1 MPAVSKKQQRFFG
14 MVRAAQKGE
23 MENPSPEVA
32 EVAATTKRS
41 SVKKFAK
48 TKHKGLP
55 EKKVTKESFNEDYV
69 KELEDGLVKLDY
81 PTYDEVD
88 ELMKKIAKDNGIDT
102 TVLHMAFKTKHL
114 MVPDDW
120 AKKKMMEPVV
130 IPRTPMKSVEECW
143 KTHKKVGM
151 KMKGGKLVNDCRPK
165 NEEVEYINERGK
177 YSAIVDAGVRVG
189 GKKGGR
195 IAQQAEKEA
204 GKAAVKKGKEAV
216 ASAKKGNPKKQ
227 VGAGKFEK
235 AGAALG
241 GLAGGAVGFAL
252 PDGPA
257 MVAGELA
264 GGYVGSKIGGKLG
277 RQVDKITNVGGKM
290 RKTNDKLAG
299 VKSSKYQKEEVIN
312 EISPANPARIKKE
325 NPYSIKNKLKMAI
338 KSVSERNRF
347 KAGAVKESNHDETM
361 AASEKTVQ
369 QNLQTNKFKTQKRIP
384 RETIKRM
391 NKPEGQFNSFEPDM
405 SMVEGSLH
413 KWFKGSKSKDGK
425 GGWVNVVTGGT
436 CASDEPGEGTPKCV
450 SSSKRAS
457 MTKAER
463 QSAARRKKAADP
475 NQQSKSGAAKPT
487 YVSTDKKKAVKEDF
501 LSMILEMSDSKMQ
514 RQSDENLDALQKKF
528 TDMSKDGSPSNK
540 FMLNRIQR
548 EQKRRLAQKQKE
560 AKRMSAQNNNPK
572 GAQVIED
579 FMPEITEDCWDGYEK
594 KGMKT
599 MFGKRYPNCVK
610 KKKTR
615 KEEFEVAED
624 YYRGQGEKNVERT
637 KKYMKSKGQE
647 GAPGLNAMKARQ
659 EDHKARRG
667 VKKTKRD
674 EYGDPVGGPKISK
687 KEKEKNLKKNTP
699 DEQHTT
705 TTSEAV
711 NAAQQAAIA
720 ISKRE
725 RQEKMLVDKKKKS
738 SYQKNDYEPDMSLV
752 EGTPAWQRK
761 AGKSESGGL
770 NAKGVASYRAA
781 NPGSKLKTAVTTKP
795 SKLKKGSKAA
805 KRRKSF
811 CKRMKG
817 MKKKLTSAKTARDP
831 NSRINKSLRK
841 WNCSFEPENGEVL
854 SETML
859 ATIKRKVQVLGGG
872 SNKKPEKSKSDY
884 VGKKDAG
891 AIAKKVLQQKQH
903 NKYVNFLP
911 MDEAKKKCGEGEYY
925 CNDDKKCKP
934 IPKGYKIGYGGY
946 LKPENK
952 EDESNGKKG
961 GSNGNGNGHG
971 GNGNGHGGNGNGG
984 NGGGNGGGE

>member
-1 MPAVSKKQQRFFG
+1 M
-14 MVRAAQKGE
+14 AQK
-23 MENPSPEVA
+23 
-32 EVAATTKRS
+32 
-41 SVKKFAK
+41 
-48 TKHKGLP
+48 
-55 EKKVTKESFNEDYV
+55 
-69 KELEDGLVKLDY
+69 
-81 PTYDEVD
+81 
-88 ELMKKIAKDNGIDT
+88 
-102 TVLHMAFKTKHL
+102 
-114 MVPDDW
+114 
-120 AKKKMMEPVV
+120 
-130 IPRTPMKSVEECW
+130 
-143 KTHKKVGM
+143 
-151 KMKGGKLVNDCRPK
+151 
-165 NEEVEYINERGK
+165 
-177 YSAIVDAGVRVG
+177 
-189 GKKGGR
+189 
-195 IAQQAEKEA
+195 
-204 GKAAVKKGKEAV
+204 
-216 ASAKKGNPKKQ
+216 
-227 VGAGKFEK
+227 
-235 AGAALG
+235 
-241 GLAGGAVGFAL
+241 
-252 PDGPA
+252 
-257 MVAGELA
+257 
-264 GGYVGSKIGGKLG
+264 
-277 RQVDKITNVGGKM
+277 
-290 RKTNDKLAG
+290 
-299 VKSSKYQKEEVIN
+299 
-312 EISPANPARIKKE
+312 
-325 NPYSIKNKLKMAI
+325 
-338 KSVSERNRF
+338 
-347 KAGAVKESNHDETM
+347 
-361 AASEKTVQ
+361 
-369 QNLQTNKFKTQKRIP
+369 
-384 RETIKRM
+384 
-391 NKPEGQFNSFEPDM
+391 
-405 SMVEGSLH
+405 
-413 KWFKGSKSKDGK
+413 
-425 GGWVNVVTGGT
+425 
-436 CASDEPGEGTPKCV
+436 
-450 SSSKRAS
+450 
-457 MTKAER
+457 
-463 QSAARRKKAADP
+463 
-475 NQQSKSGAAKPT
+475 
-487 YVSTDKKKAVKEDF
+487 F
-501 LSMILEMSDSKMQ
+501 L
-514 RQSDENLDALQKKF
+514 R
-528 TDMSKDGSPSNK
+528 
-540 FMLNRIQR
+540 
-548 EQKRRLAQKQKE
+548 
-560 AKRMSAQNNNPK
+560 
-572 GAQVIED
+572 
-579 FMPEITEDCWDGYEK
+579 
-594 KGMKT
+594 
-599 MFGKRYPNCVK
+599 K
-610 KKKTR
+610 KKK
-615 KEEFEVAED
+615 
-624 YYRGQGEKNVERT
+624 RT
-637 KKYMKSKGQE
+637 S
-647 GAPGLNAMKARQ
+647 
-659 EDHKARRG
+659 
-667 VKKTKRD
+667 
-674 EYGDPVGGPKISK
+674 
-687 KEKEKNLKKNTP
+687 KKNTP